1 MRHIALPLPSTTR
14 VIRWPLWRVALGVAA
29 LALLTVVVGTHPG
42 RTAVRT
48 LFFLPEM
55 FPSPL
60 VRPLTWISAAPRCDE
75 LTIPY
80 ADTAAD
86 SDVCY
91 PPGAGQRGG
100 IVMTLGVHPL
110 DRHDPFLVRLTDALA
125 RMQIVVLRPE
135 SPDLTAGRI
144 VPREIDGL
152 VAAYQ
157 TLEAEPYVDPR
168 RVGFV
173 GFSVGGSVATVAAA
187 DPRIRDR
194 VRLVNSFGAYYDPFS
209 VLHAVASARVHY
221 DGVDQEWTPHPWS
234 VHVFA
239 EQLVATMP
247 PGDERD
253 YLAAVLEDAEA
264 AGPPPAPLTPLG
276 QHIYGL
282 VVEGEPVDGD
292 ALLAVLPAETR
303 DVFIGVSPA
312 AHVADLRATMYV
324 MHDVGDTLIPYTESR
339 ALVAHL
345 PPDVPR
351 EYVEFHIFQH
361 VTPRSPAELLGFLPE
376 LVTLYQHLYMVFLV
390 LTE

>member
-1 MRHIALPLPSTTR
+1 MRL
-14 VIRWPLWRVALGVAA
+14 VRWPLWRVALGVAA
-29 LALLTVVVGTHPG
+29 LAVLLVVVGTHPG

-55 FPSPL
+55 FPNPL
-60 VRPLTWISAAPRCDE
+60 VRPLTWVSAAPRCDE
-75 LTIPY
+75 ITIPY

-86 SDVCY
+86 SDLCY

-125 RMQIVVLRPE
+125 RMQMAVLRPE

-152 VAAYQ
+152 VAAFQ
-157 TLEAEPYVDPR
+157 TLEAEPQVDPK

-221 DGVDQEWTPHPWS
+221 DGIDAEWTHHPWS

-253 YLAAVLEDAEA
+253 YLTAVLDDAEA
-264 AGPPPAPLTPLG
+264 AGPPTAPLSPLG
-276 QHIYGL
+276 QLLYGL
-282 VVEGEPVDGD
+282 VAVGEPVDGD

-303 DVFIGVSPA
+303 DVFAGVSPA
-312 AHVADLRATMYV
+312 ARVGDLRATMYV

-339 ALVAHL
+339 ALMDHL
-345 PPDVPR
+345 PPDLPR

-361 VTPRSPAELLGFLPE
+361 VTPRSPVELVGFLPE
-376 LVTLYQHLYMVFLV
+376 LVALYRHLYTVFLV